1 MPTNLPDPRDR
12 KADANHETFLAALF
26 VVVKVAMAIATAII
40 IWSVWYANV

>member
-26 VVVKVAMAIATAII
+26 VVVKVAMIIATAMI
-40 IWSVWYANV
+40 IWSVWYANR